1 MSEEKIILLKVEL
14 DVAGLQKNA
23 TEAESK
29 LKQLVPALKA
39 IKDAQGVN
47 TIEYKKAQ
55 AEVKQYNKQLTDSVK
70 ALQLNEK
77 TTRNNSGSIN
87 DMREQL
93 SASTIAYNALSK
105 EQRENAEIGGKMQSE
120 IKGISDALKEQE
132 GAIGDNRRNVGNYAG
147 SLAELKKEL
156 KTLKGEMVGLDAGSE
171 EYQNASEKAGKLG
184 DKIKEVN
191 ENVKA
196 SSGGTGFEK
205 LSNNM
210 GLIKDDLT
218 NMDFAGVSEKMKQ
231 MAVISKGMTFKEVI
245 GGLKDMGSSLLSL
258 GKAILANPLF
268 LMVAAIVAIGVALKM
283 WSDSVKQEAVAAQ
296 QAHTK
301 SIERNIE
308 AMELQQKRAKEIS
321 DLTIKRA
328 ELEGKSIKEIGN
340 LKLKSLRDENKD
352 EIEERALLVEKI
364 KSLRGEYHLAE
375 TKEDRQAIADKEKE
389 AVKASNDL
397 LFNQTTFNERYK
409 QAQREINNAV
419 LEEEK
424 AANAQRRANA
434 QKAYDD
440 RIALERRIK
449 DLLLENTDLTIE
461 SEEKAIEAKYKFLT
475 DTAEGNADE
484 LLTLEK
490 EKNEEL
496 TALDL
501 KAKEQDKANLNE
513 SYKREI
519 EDAKGQATVIKELK
533 ANQLLELAAIDIEY
547 EQKKKDRDA
556 ATATT
561 EKQLNDQKVKDAKIT
576 ASEIEVIEAELQ
588 LAKVKGSTNEFNA
601 WSNLQFAKIHQIEAN
616 AALELENA
624 NLTAE
629 QRIKI
634 EKEAALAIQN
644 IQNET
649 FTNTKTKGEEA
660 TAVLSNETANKAT
673 VALNSAGQLS
683 DALFQISQNQNAQ
696 EIIDEQNKFDV
707 KSKLLNDQLANNL
720 ITQAQFDG
728 QMSALSSA
736 FSAKESALKEKAF
749 KQNKASQLISATIAA
764 AVGVVNALASS
775 PPPLSFVLAG
785 VTAALGAV
793 QIGLIASQPTPKFAK
808 GGIFG
813 GKSHANGGTRGT
825 FDDGTQIE
833 VEKDEAFVIINKRST
848 GMLSRLSDINQMGGG
863 VPLMEKGGLM
873 KFAGGGALASQ
884 ISQPIDDKFN
894 LQNQLIQA
902 FSLIPSP
909 VVLVEDINSAQGNL
923 SRVSNR
929 ANF

>member
-105 EQRENAEIGGKMQSE
+105 EQRENSEIGGKMQSD

-132 GAIGDNRRNVGNYAG
+132 SAIGDNRRNVGNYAG

-171 EYQNASEKAGKLG
+171 EYQQASEKAGKLG

-210 GLIKDDLT
+210 GLIKGDLE

-231 MAVISKGMTFKEVI
+231 MAVISKSMTFKEVI

-268 LMVAAIVAIGVALKM
+268 LMVAAIIAVGVALNA
-283 WSDSVKQEAVAAQ
+283 WSDSVKQEAVDAQ

-301 SIERNIE
+301 AIEKNIE
-308 AMELQQKRAKEIS
+308 AMDLQAKRSKEIS
-321 DLTIKRA
+321 DLIIKRA
-328 ELEGKSIKEIGN
+328 ELEKKTTKEVGD
-340 LKLKSLRDENKD
+340 LKLKAMRDEHQN
-352 EIEERALLVEKI
+352 EINERALQIQAITSLAREK
-364 KSLRGEYHLAE
+364 RLAE
-375 TKEDRQAIADKEKE
+375 TKEDKDAIQEKIDAHIKE
-389 AVKASNDL
+389 ANDL
-397 LFNQTTFNERYK
+397 YFNQQTFNERYK
-409 QAQREINNAV
+409 QQQREINNAV

-424 AANAQRRANA
+424 AANAQRQANA
-434 QKAYDD
+434 QKAHDD
-440 RIALERRIK
+440 RLALERRIK
-449 DLLLENTDLTIE
+449 DLILEGTDLTIE

-475 DTAEGNADE
+475 DSAEENTDE
-484 LLTLEK
+484 LLRLEK
-490 EKNEEL
+490 EKNDEL

-501 KAKEQDKANLNE
+501 KAQEQAKANLNE

-519 EDAKGQATVIKELK
+519 EDAKGQKTVIKELK
-533 ANQLLELAAIDIEY
+533 ENQVLELAAIDAEY
-547 EQKKKDRDA
+547 LQKKIEREQ
-556 ATATT
+556 ATLKT
-561 EKQLNDQKVKDAKIT
+561 EKQLNDQKVKDEKIT
-576 ASEIEVIEAELQ
+576 ASEIEVISAELE
-588 LAKVKGSTNEFNA
+588 LAKVKGSKDEFNA
-601 WSNLQFAKIHQIEAN
+601 WSNLQFAKIHQIEAL

-624 NLTAE
+624 NFSGGKK
-629 QRIKI
+629 IKI

-649 FTNTKTKGEEA
+649 FTNAKTKDEEA
-660 TAVLSNETANKAT
+660 TAILSTETAT
-673 VALNSAGQLS
+673 RSTTALNAAGQLS
-683 DALFQISQNQNAQ
+683 DSLFQISQNQNAQ
-696 EIIDEQNKFDV
+696 ELIDEQNKFDT

-736 FSAKESALKEKAF
+736 FNAKESALKEKAF

>member
-23 TEAESK
+23 TEAENK
-29 LKQLVPALKA
+29 LKQLVPALKS

-70 ALQLNEK
+70 ALQLNEN

-93 SASTIAYNALSK
+93 SAATIAYNALSK
-105 EQRENAEIGGKMQSE
+105 EQRENADIGGKMQSE
-120 IKGISDALKEQE
+120 IKGISDALKDQE
-132 GAIGDNRRNVGNYAG
+132 SAIGDNRRNVGNYAG

-156 KTLKGEMVGLDAGSE
+156 KNLKGEMVGLDAGSD
-171 EYQNASEKAGKLG
+171 EYQQASEKAGKLG

-210 GLIKDDLT
+210 GLIKGDLE

-258 GKAILANPLF
+258 GKAILMNPLF
-268 LMVAAIVAIGVALKM
+268 LMVGAIVAIGVALKM
-283 WSDSVKQEAVAAQ
+283 WSDSVKQEAVEAQ

-301 SIERNIE
+301 AIEKNIE
-308 AMELQQKRAKEIS
+308 AMDLQAKRAKEIS
-321 DLTIKRA
+321 DLVIKRA
-328 ELEGKSIKEIGN
+328 ELEGKSTKEIGN
-340 LKLKSLRDENKD
+340 LKLKALRDEHQN
-352 EIEERALLVEKI
+352 EINERALQIQAVTSLVK
-364 KSLRGEYHLAE
+364 KKRLAE
-375 TKEDRQAIADKEKE
+375 TKEDKE
-389 AVKASNDL
+389 AIQEKIDNHIKEANDL
-397 LFNQTTFNERYK
+397 YFNQQTFNERYK
-409 QAQREINNAV
+409 QQQREINNQIA
-419 LEEEK
+419 EEEK
-424 AANAQRRANA
+424 AAQDKRIAAA
-434 QKAYDD
+434 QKAHDD

-461 SEEKAIEAKYKFLT
+461 NEEKAIEAKYKFLT
-475 DTAEGNADE
+475 DTAEENNEE
-484 LLTLEK
+484 LLRLEK

-519 EDAKGQATVIKELK
+519 EDAKGQKEVIKDLK
-533 ANQLLELAAIDIEY
+533 ANQVLELAAIDTDY
-547 EQKKKDRDA
+547 EQKKKDRNA
-556 ATATT
+556 ATAKT
-561 EKQLNDQKVKDAKIT
+561 EKDLNAQKVKDEKRT
-576 ASEIEVIEAELQ
+576 AAEIEVISAELE
-588 LAKVKGSTNEFNA
+588 LAKVKGSEGEFNA
-601 WSNLQFAKIHQIEAN
+601 WSNLQFAKIHQIEAL

-624 NLTAE
+624 NLTAA
-629 QRIKI
+629 QKIKI
-634 EKEAALAIQN
+634 AKESELAIQN
-644 IQNET
+644 IHNET
-649 FTNTKTKGEEA
+649 FANSKTKSEEA
-660 TAVLSNETANKAT
+660 TAILSTETANKAT
-673 VALNSAGQLS
+673 VALNTAGQLS
-683 DALFQISQNQNAQ
+683 DSLFQIAQNQNAQ
-696 EIIDEQNKFDV
+696 ELIDEQNKFDA

-728 QMSALSSA
+728 QMSALSSS
-736 FSAKESALKEKAF
+736 FNAKESALKEKAF

-764 AVGVVNALASS
+764 AVGVVSALAA
-775 PPPLSFVLAG
+775 PPPAGLVLAG
-785 VTAALGAV
+785 IAGALGAV
-793 QIGLIASQPTPKFAK
+793 QIALIASQPTPKFAK

-813 GKSHANGGTRGT
+813 GKSHAEGGTRGT

-873 KFAGGGALASQ
+873 KFAGGGAIASGL
-884 ISQPIDDKFN
+884 SQPIDDKFN
-894 LQNQLIQA
+894 TQNQLIQA

-909 VVLVEDINSAQGNL
+909 VVLVQDINSAQGNL
-923 SRVSNR
+923 SRVTDR

>member
-1 MSEEKIILLKVEL
+1 
-14 DVAGLQKNA
+14 
-23 TEAESK
+23 
-29 LKQLVPALKA
+29 
-39 IKDAQGVN
+39 
-47 TIEYKKAQ
+47 
-55 AEVKQYNKQLTDSVK
+55 
-70 ALQLNEK
+70 
-77 TTRNNSGSIN
+77 
-87 DMREQL
+87 MREQL
-93 SASTIAYNALSK
+93 SAATIAYNSLTK
-105 EQRENAEIGGKMQSE
+105 EQRENADIGGKMQSE
-120 IKGISDALKEQE
+120 IKGISDALKDQE

-156 KTLKGEMVGLDAGSE
+156 KNLKGEMVGLDAGSE
-171 EYQNASEKAGKLG
+171 EYQQASEKAGKLG

-210 GLIKDDLT
+210 GLIKGDLE

-231 MAVISKGMTFKEVI
+231 MAVISKSMTFKEVI

-258 GKAILANPLF
+258 GKAILVNPLF

-283 WSDSVKQEAVAAQ
+283 WSNSVKQEAIAAQ

-308 AMELQQKRAKEIS
+308 AMELQAKRAKEIS
-321 DLTIKRA
+321 DLTIRRA
-328 ELEGKSIKEIGN
+328 ELEGKTIKELGN
-340 LKLKSLRDENKD
+340 LKLKSLRDEQQN
-352 EIEERALLVEKI
+352 EVNERALHLQAIGSLLREKRLAEEKEDKDAIQEKI
-364 KSLRGEYHLAE
+364 DSH
-375 TKEDRQAIADKEKE
+375 TKEA
-389 AVKASNDL
+389 NDL
-397 LFNQTTFNERYK
+397 YFNQQTFNERYK
-409 QAQREINNAV
+409 QQQREINNQIADD
-419 LEEEK
+419 EK
-424 AANAQRRANA
+424 AAQDKRKASA

-440 RIALERRIK
+440 RLALERRIK

-461 SEEKAIEAKYKFLT
+461 NEEKAIEAKYKFLT
-475 DTAEGNADE
+475 DTAEENTE
-484 LLTLEK
+484 EILRLEK
-490 EKNEEL
+490 EKNDEL

-519 EDAKGQATVIKELK
+519 EDAKGQKTVIKELK
-533 ANQLLELAAIDIEY
+533 ANQVLELAAIDVDY

-556 ATATT
+556 ATAKT
-561 EKQLNDQKVKDAKIT
+561 EKELNAQKVKDEKRT
-576 ASEIEVIEAELQ
+576 ASEIEVINAELA
-588 LAKVKGSTNEFNA
+588 LAKVKGSKDEFNE
-601 WSNLQFAKIHQIEAN
+601 WSSLQFAKIHQIEAN

-624 NLTAE
+624 NLTAA
-629 QRIKI
+629 QKIKI

-649 FTNTKTKGEEA
+649 YTSATDKSAQEAEKTKEQKK
-660 TAVLSNETANKAT
+660 ST
-673 VALNSAGQLS
+673 VIASINAAGQLS
-683 DALFQISQNQNAQ
+683 DSIMQIAQNQNAQ
-696 EIIDEQNKFDV
+696 ELLDEQNKFEA
-707 KSKLLNDQLANNL
+707 KSEMLNDQLANNL

-728 QMSALSSA
+728 QMSSLSSA
-736 FSAKESALKEKAF
+736 FNAKESALKEKAF
-749 KQNKASQLISATIAA
+749 KQNKASQLINAIIAT
-764 AVGVVNALASS
+764 AVGVASAS
-775 PPPLSFVLAG
+775 PVIPLMALAG
-785 VTAALGAV
+785 VLGAAQV
-793 QIGLIASQPTPKFAK
+793 AIISSQPTPKFEK

-863 VPLMEKGGLM
+863 VPLMEHGGIM
-873 KFAGGGALASQ
+873 KFAGGGAIASGL
-884 ISQPIDDKFN
+884 SQPIDDKFN

-902 FSLIPSP
+902 FSSIPSP
-909 VVLVEDINSAQGNL
+909 VVLVQDINSAQGNL
-923 SRVSNR
+923 SRVIDR

>member
-23 TEAESK
+23 TEAENK
-29 LKQLVPALKA
+29 LKQLVPALKS

-47 TIEYKKAQ
+47 TIEYKKVQ

-93 SASTIAYNALSK
+93 SAATIAYNSLTK
-105 EQRENAEIGGKMQSE
+105 EQRENADIGGKMQSE
-120 IKGISDALKEQE
+120 IKGISDALKDQE
-132 GAIGDNRRNVGNYAG
+132 SAIGDNRRNVGNYAG

-171 EYQNASEKAGKLG
+171 EYQQASEKAGKLG

-210 GLIKDDLT
+210 GLIKGDLE

-258 GKAILANPLF
+258 GKAILMNPLF
-268 LMVAAIVAIGVALKM
+268 LMVGAIVAIGVALKM

-308 AMELQQKRAKEIS
+308 AMELQYKRAKEIS
-321 DLTIKRA
+321 DLTIRRA
-328 ELEGKSIKEIGN
+328 ELEGKSTKELGN
-340 LKLKSLRDENKD
+340 LKLKALRDENQN
-352 EIEERALLVEKI
+352 EINSQQEKI
-364 KSLRGEYHLAE
+364 KLIQSLRKEYHLAE
-375 TKEDRQAIADKEKE
+375 SKEDRDAIAEKEKE
-389 AVKASNDL
+389 AVKALNDL
-397 LFNQTTFNERYK
+397 LFNQSTFGERYK
-409 QAQREINNAV
+409 QQQREINNQIADD
-419 LEEEK
+419 EK
-424 AANAQRRANA
+424 AAQDKRKANA

-461 SEEKAIEAKYKFLT
+461 NEEKAIEAKYKFLI
-475 DTAEGNADE
+475 DTAEENTTE
-484 LLTLEK
+484 LLRLEK
-490 EKNEEL
+490 EKNDEL

-501 KAKEQDKANLNE
+501 KAKQQDKANLNE
-513 SYKREI
+513 SYRREI
-519 EDAKGQATVIKELK
+519 EDAKGQKEVIKDLK
-533 ANQLLELAAIDIEY
+533 ANQVLELAAIDVDY

-556 ATATT
+556 ATAKT
-561 EKQLNDQKVKDAKIT
+561 EKDLNAQKVKDEKRT
-576 ASEIEVIEAELQ
+576 ASEIEVINAELA
-588 LAKVKGSTNEFNA
+588 LAKVKGSKDEFNE

-624 NLTAE
+624 NLTAA
-629 QRIKI
+629 QKIKI
-634 EKEAALAIQN
+634 EQEAALAIQN

-649 FTNTKTKGEEA
+649 YTSATDKSAQEAEKTKEQKK
-660 TAVLSNETANKAT
+660 ST
-673 VALNSAGQLS
+673 VIASINAAGQLS
-683 DALFQISQNQNAQ
+683 DSIMQIAQNQNAQ
-696 EIIDEQNKFDV
+696 ELLNEQNKFEA
-707 KSKLLNDQLANNL
+707 KSEMLNNQLANNL

-728 QMSALSSA
+728 QMSSLSSA
-736 FSAKESALKEKAF
+736 FNAKESALKEKAF
-749 KQNKASQLISATIAA
+749 KQNKASQLINAIIAT
-764 AVGVVNALASS
+764 AVGVASAS
-775 PPPLSFVLAG
+775 PVIPLMALAG
-785 VTAALGAV
+785 VLGAAQV
-793 QIGLIASQPTPKFAK
+793 AIISSQPTPKFEK

-863 VPLMEKGGLM
+863 VPLMEHGGIM
-873 KFAGGGALASQ
+873 KFAGGGAIASGL
-884 ISQPIDDKFN
+884 SQPIDDKFN

-902 FSLIPSP
+902 FSSIPSP
-909 VVLVEDINSAQGNL
+909 VVLVQDINSAQGNL
-923 SRVSNR
+923 SRVIDR